1 MVRQGSH
8 NPLYQ
13 QNTPQ
18 IHWNPKIKNPLR
30 IHWTSSATILSKSE
44 RNSPNR
50 GFFGDIWRRA
60 THKVI
65 PDEFGSGP
73 CVGNAK
79 VDHQNWTSLGWPR
92 FSRKNCHE
100 AVTIYNLQILVGGF
114 KHFLFFNNI
123 WDNLPNWLIFFRG
136 VETTNQDIV
145 GKVWPWF
152 EDCVQKMGFP

>member
-50 GFFGDIWRRA
+50 GFSATYGAVLHTKWSPMSSGLGLVLGMRRWIIK
-60 THKVI
+60 TGRV
-65 PDEFGSGP
+65 SGGQGL
-73 CVGNAK
+73 VE
-79 VDHQNWTSLGWPR
+79 
-92 FSRKNCHE
+92 KNCHE

-114 KHFLFFNNI
+114 KHFLFFHNI

-136 VETTNQDIV
+136 VETTNQAIV